1 MIILYSIGCPQCLMV
16 EDKLNK
22 KGIEYKEINDKAIMH
37 SMGINK
43 VPVLVVNGSMYS
55 NILEIKNK
63 IAEM

>member
-1 MIILYSIGCPQCLMV
+1 MIILYSTGCPQCLMV

-22 KGIEYKEINDKAIMH
+22 KGIEYKEINDKAIMN

>member
-1 MIILYSIGCPQCLMV
+1 MV